1 MTKMAYESARQAPRS
16 PHRRRRRRRRR
27 NSHYGVLFA
36 LIILIIAVIFF
47 GVRAVRSIV
56 GNVVSSNNVLV
67 YQVGNNKIDIML

>member
-36 LIILIIAVIFF
+36 LIILIIAVIFLRCAGDPF
-47 GVRAVRSIV
+47 DCRKRSQQQQRAGVSGGQHECI
-56 GNVVSSNNVLV
+56 
-67 YQVGNNKIDIML
+67 

>member
-1 MTKMAYESARQAPRS
+1 MAYESARQAPRS
-16 PHRRRRRRRRR
+16 PHRRGRRRRRR

-67 YQVGNNKIDIML
+67 YQVGKHECI

>member
-16 PHRRRRRRRRR
+16 PHRRRRRRR

-47 GVRAVRSIV
+47 GVRAIRSIV
-56 GNVVSSNNVLV
+56 GNVAKEL
-67 YQVGNNKIDIML
+67 

>member
-16 PHRRRRRRRRR
+16 PHRRGRRRRRR

-47 GVRAVRSIV
+47 GVRAVRS
-56 GNVVSSNNVLV
+56 
-67 YQVGNNKIDIML
+67 KIRHDHAQKDRADN

>member
-47 GVRAVRSIV
+47 GVKVPDPASVQPKKSPH
-56 GNVVSSNNVLV
+56 LV
-67 YQVGNNKIDIML
+67 NWSAGEDL